1 MNALTHAK
9 VSRQLALQYLEQEKK
24 SLPYAD
30 GPAHGQSQNKI
41 ANLYKTVSELDSKI
55 EALTEAELFTK
66 DREAA
71 IGRAVQIQQI
81 KMIQNLL
88 GDCFAGS
95 NNECGMTAARYTAIG
110 NELYRALKEL
120 AA

>member
-1 MNALTHAK
+1 MNALTHARM
-9 VSRQLALQYLEQEKK
+9 SRQIAVNELTQERQTLEM
-24 SLPYAD
+24 AD
-30 GPAHGQSQNKI
+30 GPAYGQSKARIENLYQTIGNLDNKI
-41 ANLYKTVSELDSKI
+41 S
-55 EALTEAELFTK
+55 ALTEAELFK
-66 DREAA
+66 ADREAA
-71 IGRAVQIQQI
+71 ISRAVQIQQI

-120 AA
+120 QA